1 MNKDSIFISYRR
13 VPCVEFARTIH
24 YALAKFGIDSFFDY
38 TSCRDGHFNEK
49 IFVAIDDC
57 QYFFLIMMDGSLDSM
72 SENEEDWVRKE
83 LEYAVEKGKVIVPI
97 VKNGHSRQWPDKLP
111 EKLESL
117 RTLQISKIDDEELFE
132 VSLKEVLQCR
142 TQLLN
147 NANALNTAHNNNSGN
162 SLKPK
167 MSTFVAIGFNITHF
181 SMRYLR
187 GQCDV
192 SDLDEVRTA
201 IPGRHIPLPSAGHL
215 TAETMIEYFNN
226 CGETISDMFGEDARN
241 AVDFGI
247 IYHLSDIAK
256 RSNLGTE
263 FSHSYDKSL
272 MIAGRK
278 IHLPEEFLKKVI
290 DSDGN
295 TMMDY
300 YDEAKVYANSMN
312 Q

>member
-1 MNKDSIFISYRR
+1 MNKENIFISYRR

-49 IFVAIDDC
+49 IYDAIDYC

-72 SENEEDWVRKE
+72 SENENDWVRKE
-83 LEYAVEKGKVIVPI
+83 LEYAVEKGKIIIPI

-132 VSLKEVLQCR
+132 VSLKEVLLCR
-142 TQLLN
+142 TKLLN
-147 NANALNTAHNNNSGN
+147 DVNTLTTTRNGN
-162 SLKPK
+162 SVNSRKPK
-167 MSTFVAIGFNITHF
+167 MATFIAIGYNITHF

-187 GQCDV
+187 GQCDA
-192 SDLDEVRTA
+192 SNLDGIRTY
-201 IPGRHIPLPSAGHL
+201 IPGIRIPLPSPDQL
-215 TAETMIEYFNN
+215 TDETMIEYFNN
-226 CGETISDMFGEDARN
+226 CEKTISDMFGDEAGN

-256 RSNLGTE
+256 RSNLGND

-272 MIAGRK
+272 LIAGRK
-278 IHLPEEFLKKVI
+278 IHLPEEYLKKVI
-290 DSDGN
+290 DSDGK

-300 YDEAKVYANSMN
+300 YDEAKAYVNSMN